1 MGCLGPSGS
10 HWSRLVS
17 MGQYP
22 KLFHETIE
30 RLQRENASLRQT
42 LTELTGYR
50 AMAYRDTLTGLRNR
64 RYFDERLFEE
74 VQRAQR
80 SSHSA
85 PSILMIDINL
95 FKQINDSRGHATGD
109 EVLRWVASFLEGSI
123 RSYDICC
130 RTGGDEFMAI
140 LPSTDREGANSLVLP
155 LREKLRKANQSLDQP
170 IGLSIGATT
179 WPEGGST
186 AQAMIST
193 ADAAMYVDK
202 RRQRAT
208 FDQKAKTCG
217 ATGWIRKPVQLEQL
231 LDVAERYAK

>member
-1 MGCLGPSGS
+1 MAHHQKLSYEMIG
-10 HWSRLVS
+10 RL
-17 MGQYP
+17 
-22 KLFHETIE
+22 
-30 RLQRENASLRQT
+30 RRENAGLRQT
-42 LTELTGYR
+42 LAELTGYR

-80 SSHSA
+80 NADSA
-85 PSILMIDINL
+85 PSILMIDINS

-109 EVLRWVASFLEGSI
+109 EVLRWVASFLDSSI

-155 LREKLRKANQSLDQP
+155 LREKLRKANQFLDQP

-186 AQAMIST
+186 AQAMVST

-208 FDQKAKTCG
+208 FPTASG
-217 ATGWIRKPVQLEQL
+217 PLH
-231 LDVAERYAK
+231 